1 MVNKKDNKVLVC
13 GDSFFTLDPDF
24 PGLHWS
30 EKLLASTPPTYE
42 LHNLSHGG
50 DSNALISLQLMQGLE
65 FKPDF
70 VILSFTTAHRHELD
84 NNKNACPHDFTL
96 ESINASRINR
106 YKSTSQLENMTPSQ
120 IEMFEQWSTLI
131 ISDDFEILKNYFI
144 ICHCLT
150 LLEKE
155 KIPYCYSLGGF
166 SYAANPFL
174 IIQNNFIKNYFTETS
189 DKCLKINLWNYIAH
203 KMRPYFHVD
212 DESVQTSFANECRY
226 HLKNAG
232 IV

>member
-1 MVNKKDNKVLVC
+1 MVNKKNKKVLVC
-13 GDSFFTLDPDF
+13 GDSFCTLDPAF

-70 VILSFTTAHRHELD
+70 VILSFTSAHRHELD

-106 YKSTSQLENMTPSQ
+106 YKSTAQVGDITTDLIQLS
-120 IEMFEQWSTLI
+120 EQWNTLI
-131 ISDDFEILKNYFI
+131 ISDDFEILKNYFMI
-144 ICHCLT
+144 GYCLN

-166 SYAANPFL
+166 VYQKNPFS
-174 IIQNNFIKNYFTETS
+174 IIQSNFIKNYITETLE
-189 DKCLKINLWNYIAH
+189 KCLRVNLWNHIAF
-203 KMRPYFHVD
+203 KKRPYFHVD
-212 DESVQTSFANECRY
+212 DESVQTSFANECLY
-226 HLKNAG
+226 HLTNAG